1 MFIIVKDF
9 IGQSESEIVDST
21 PLSMTEAVS
30 LTDRMNGALMPI
42 EDQLAYDGV
51 AIQYTY
57 QPII

>member
-1 MFIIVKDF
+1 MFIIVKNF
-9 IGQSESEIVDST
+9 IGQSESEIVDPT

-57 QPII
+57 QLIG